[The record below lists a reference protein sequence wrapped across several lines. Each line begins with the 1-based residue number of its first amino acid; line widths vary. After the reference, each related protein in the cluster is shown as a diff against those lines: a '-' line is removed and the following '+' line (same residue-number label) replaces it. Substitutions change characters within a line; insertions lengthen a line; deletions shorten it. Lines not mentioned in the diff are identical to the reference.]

1 MMTNEEVALGLSQKY
16 GAPKNKNREIAV
28 YQSCIEMAEWK
39 DSQIAEKD
47 IEIRNIKEHWKTDR
61 QLLIDKS
68 WNFIRSHGNH
78 FYHQTWEEIEKEFRD
93 FMKD

>member
-39 DSQIAEKD
+39 DAQFKKYLENKY
-47 IEIRNIKEHWKTDR
+47 IEARNSYDKTEAKFYEDR
-61 QLLIDKS
+61 MDYINEL
-68 WNFIRSHGNH
+68 F
-78 FYHQTWEEIEKEFRD
+78 EEIEQDNSDRE
-93 FMKD
+93 